1 MKFSVAHAGLF
12 CLATLGPTALAQTN
26 VVEAPAAPP
35 LTLAHAVAAALEG
48 HPDLQGRP
56 YALRAAEGRIA
67 QAGLRPNPELS
78 VEFENFAGSGAAQG
92 ADALEATLSL
102 SQVIEFGDKR
112 GRRIGV
118 ASAERESLVLEQEAR
133 QLDVLAEVARRF
145 IAVVAAQEQL
155 SLARQVETLAQ
166 NTLNAMD
173 RRVQAARSPEAE
185 RSRATIARIRA
196 RLDRQRSEQTLQSAR
211 LQLAAL
217 WGAGDWQVGEAQA
230 DLYAIPT
237 MEPFAA
243 LTNRIQRNP
252 DLLRLATEGRLREAE
267 LRLAQAQGRPNL
279 QVGAGVRRLE
289 ESGDAAFVAAL
300 SIPLPMFDRNQGAIA
315 EAQARSEL
323 TAAQRKAAEAR
334 ARSTLNALH
343 QEFVVARQEAEAL
356 REEVIPQAERALA
369 QTESV
374 FTRGRYSY
382 LELVN
387 AQRELMDARRAA
399 IDAAADAHRLVA
411 ELERLTAEPLTAAK
425 P

>member
-1 MKFSVAHAGLF
+1 MQYQAARVLCACLIFAASSAAG
-12 CLATLGPTALAQTN
+12 
-26 VVEAPAAPP
+26 AADVPS
-35 LTLAHAVAAALEG
+35 LTLRDAIERALDG
-48 HPDLQGRP
+48 NPDLQGRP
-56 YALRAAEGRIA
+56 YALRAAEGRVA
-67 QAGLRPNPELS
+67 QAGLRPNPEMSL
-78 VEFENFAGSGAAQG
+78 EFENFAGSGAAQG
-92 ADALEATLSL
+92 ADVLESTLSL
-102 SQVIEFGDKR
+102 SQVIELGDKR
-112 GRRIGV
+112 AHRIGV
-118 ASAERESLVLEQEAR
+118 ANAERESVELEQQAR

-155 SLARQVETLAQ
+155 SLARQVETLSQ
-166 NTLNAMD
+166 NTLDAMA

-185 RSRATIARIRA
+185 HSRAAIARIRA
-196 RLDRQRSEQTLQSAR
+196 RLDRQRAEQTLQGAR

-217 WGAGDWQVGEAQA
+217 WGSADWQLGEARA
-230 DLYAIPT
+230 DLYAVP
-237 MEPFAA
+237 A
-243 LTNRIQRNP
+243 LELTTLADRIQRNP
-252 DLLRLATEGRLREAE
+252 DLLRLATETRLREAE

-289 ESGDAAFVAAL
+289 EAGDFAFVAAL
-300 SIPLPMFDRNQGAIA
+300 SMPLPMFDRNQGGIA

-334 ARSTLNALH
+334 ARATLNALH

-356 REEVIPQAERALA
+356 RGEVIPQAEQALA

-399 IDAAADAHRLVA
+399 IDAAADAHRLLA

>member
-1 MKFSVAHAGLF
+1 MQYQIARALCA
-12 CLATLGPTALAQTN
+12 CLIFAASSAVGAAD
-26 VVEAPAAPP
+26 APP
-35 LTLAHAVAAALEG
+35 LTLHDAIERALGEN
-48 HPDLQGRP
+48 PDLQGWP
-56 YALRAAEGRIA
+56 YALRAAEGRVV

-78 VEFENFAGSGAAQG
+78 LEFENFAGRGAAQG
-92 ADALEATLSL
+92 ADVLESTLSL
-102 SQVIEFGDKR
+102 SQVIEMGDKR
-112 GRRIGV
+112 GRRVGV
-118 ASAERESLVLEQEAR
+118 ASAERESVALEQQAR
-133 QLDVLAEVARRF
+133 QLDVLAEVAQRF

-155 SLARQVETLAQ
+155 SLAGQVEALTQ
-166 NTLNAMD
+166 NTLDAMD
-173 RRVQAARSPEAE
+173 RRVQAARSPQAE
-185 RSRATIARIRA
+185 RSRAAIARIRA
-196 RLDRQRSEQTLQSAR
+196 RLDRQRAEQTLQSAR

-217 WGAGDWQVGEAQA
+217 WGSGDWQFGDAQA
-230 DLYAIPT
+230 DLYAVPAI
-237 MEPFAA
+237 EFATLA
-243 LTNRIQRNP
+243 GRIHRNP

-279 QVGAGVRRLE
+279 QVGAGVRRFE
-289 ESGDAAFVAAL
+289 DSGDSAFVAAL
-300 SIPLPMFDRNQGAIA
+300 SIPLPAFDRNQGAIA
-315 EAQARSEL
+315 EARARSEL
-323 TAAQRKAAEAR
+323 TAAQRRAAEAR
-334 ARSTLNALH
+334 ARATLSALH

-356 REEVIPQAERALA
+356 RSEVIPQAERALA